1 VVSLQGFLAKLHP
14 SFDDCP
20 GPCARTADDER
31 PRDLPD
37 FCAECDVRR
46 QFDFFERSARA
57 ELRRRFD
64 EHGGLPDFEELFA
77 DVMHVQRLARRARRG
92 RHPRGC
98 SALEAACIDTW
109 RKEERRPER
118 IAAWERAQKKGGSG
132 GRE

>member
-1 VVSLQGFLAKLHP
+1 MVGLQGFLAKLHP

-31 PRDLPD
+31 PHDLAD

-46 QFDFFERSARA
+46 QLDFFERGAKG

-64 EHGGLPDFEELFA
+64 EGELPDFDELFA
-77 DVMHVQRLARRARRG
+77 DVMHVQRLARSARRG
-92 RHPRGC
+92 RYPRGC
-98 SALEAACIDTW
+98 SALEARLIDIW

-118 IAAWERAQKKGGSG
+118 IAAWERAQRPKGGSG
-132 GRE
+132 GGA